1 MADNST
7 HLQEAAECL
16 RHAPQQD
23 SVAAS
28 SAMAQLA
35 LAHAT
40 LVVATELTALRQ
52 SLEALREAVTDR
64 DAFAS
69 ADHLRN
75 INEWVERIAKS

>member
-1 MADNST
+1 MADNRI

-16 RHAPQQD
+16 RHASQQD
-23 SVAAS
+23 SITAS
-28 SAMAQLA
+28 SGMAQMA

-40 LVVATELTALRQ
+40 LVIATELAALRQ
-52 SLEALREAVTDR
+52 SVEALREAVTDR
-64 DAFAS
+64 DGFAS